1 MEDTQAVLSNA
12 LNTYLENTGLNSQ
25 SVCDYFEQVGQ
36 FSLARKKQLFDCDL
50 LIEQSFNYDFVE
62 IDSLNYMIDP
72 RHIEKLSR
80 PITFKFFHN
89 PEQILQINNA
99 VRMYQNHP
107 GGMSRVL
114 YGQNLK
120 KMYRE
125 FELIKLPTMPLLES
139 A

>member
-1 MEDTQAVLSNA
+1 MR
-12 LNTYLENTGLNSQ
+12 
-25 SVCDYFEQVGQ
+25 DYFEQVGQ
-36 FSLARKKQLFDCDL
+36 FSLARKKQLFDSDL
-50 LIEQSFNYDFVE
+50 VIEQSFNYDFLE

-72 RHIEKLSR
+72 RHTEKLSH

-125 FELIKLPTMPLLES
+125 FEVIKLPTTLLVES